1 MDFTPGTQRQYKDR
15 LFKAIF
21 GRDTEESKR
30 WRLDLYNALNGT
42 DYADPDALELNT
54 IENVIY
60 ITMHND
66 VSFLID
72 DQMVLFEQQSTC
84 NQNMPLRGLMY
95 FSQLYQIYL
104 AETDQDPNRSK
115 KIEIPAPK
123 FIVFYNGPTQLDD
136 EFEMRLSDAFKI
148 KGEAKLAP
156 CNSPYEW
163 TAYVKNINENHSEG
177 LQKKCNALYDYSKF
191 VGMVR
196 RNKKSGMKVQDA
208 VNKAV
213 DEAIDKNLLDGFFTR
228 QKAEVIGMIL
238 EEFNEERFK
247 RNMRAEGYEDGFS
260 DGETR
265 KSVETAENL
274 LKMNILS
281 FEQIAKAT
289 SLSLEKVRELAENLS
304 VLA

>member
-42 DYADPDALELNT
+42 DYADPK
-54 IENVIY
+54 
-60 ITMHND
+60 
-66 VSFLID
+66 
-72 DQMVLFEQQSTC
+72 C
-84 NQNMPLRGLMY
+84 
-95 FSQLYQIYL
+95 
-104 AETDQDPNRSK
+104 K
-115 KIEIPAPK
+115 
-123 FIVFYNGPTQLDD
+123 
-136 EFEMRLSDAFKI
+136 
-148 KGEAKLAP
+148 
-156 CNSPYEW
+156 SP
-163 TAYVKNINENHSEG
+163 

-196 RNKKSGMKVQDA
+196 RNKKIGMKVQDA

>member
-1 MDFTPGTQRQYKDR
+1 
-15 LFKAIF
+15 
-21 GRDTEESKR
+21 
-30 WRLDLYNALNGT
+30 
-42 DYADPDALELNT
+42 
-54 IENVIY
+54 
-60 ITMHND
+60 
-66 VSFLID
+66 
-72 DQMVLFEQQSTC
+72 
-84 NQNMPLRGLMY
+84 
-95 FSQLYQIYL
+95 
-104 AETDQDPNRSK
+104 
-115 KIEIPAPK
+115 
-123 FIVFYNGPTQLDD
+123 
-136 EFEMRLSDAFKI
+136 
-148 KGEAKLAP
+148 
-156 CNSPYEW
+156 
-163 TAYVKNINENHSEG
+163 
-177 LQKKCNALYDYSKF
+177 
-191 VGMVR
+191 MVR
-196 RNKKSGMKVQDA
+196 RNKKIGMKVQDA